1 MKWLLIQI
9 LILQV
14 LVPLMLL
21 IWLARTREK
30 ARFNWLLKTIMVLSY
45 LTSIAVAGIWPF
57 VPWPY
62 MYLSV
67 AILLAMRGGWRI
79 KDTPWLD
86 VAGPRSHIELVGLLV
101 TSLASVAMSVYLFS
115 GRIPQA
121 GSSINLTFPL
131 QQGNYIVVHGGSNA
145 ILNPHLKTLAPT
157 PRFVPWRGQSYA
169 IDVVKINHW
178 GLRANGILPT
188 DLKRYEI
195 FGDSVFAPC
204 TGKVVSAE
212 NDRPDMPVPIR
223 DPDRT
228 KLTGNHVLLECDG
241 IEILLAHFQHSSV
254 AVKVGDRVV
263 VGDFLGLVGNSGN
276 TTEPHLHISAQRRK
290 PGQALI
296 GGEPVVM
303 LFNGNYLVRNERI
316 TRYQTE
322 SYRQIT
328 Q

>member
-1 MKWLLIQI
+1 MDWLLIQV
-9 LILQV
+9 LFLQV
-14 LVPLMLL
+14 LVPLLLL
-21 IWLARTREK
+21 IWLARIREK

-57 VPWPY
+57 MPWPY
-62 MYLSV
+62 VYLSI

-79 KDTPWLD
+79 KDIPWLD
-86 VAGPRSHIELVGLLV
+86 VAELRSQIGLVGLLV

-115 GRIPQA
+115 GWIPPA

-131 QQGNYIVVHGGSNA
+131 QQGNYLVVHGGSNI
-145 ILNPHLKTLAPT
+145 ILNSHLKTLVPT
-157 PRFVPWRGQSYA
+157 PRYVPWRGQSYA

-178 GLRANGILPT
+178 GLRTNGILPT
-188 DLKRYEI
+188 DLKRYAI

-212 NDRPDMPVPIR
+212 NDRPDLPVPRR

-228 KLTGNHVLLECDG
+228 KLTGNHVLLECTG
-241 IEILLAHFQHSSV
+241 VEILLAHLQRGSV
-254 AVKVGDRVV
+254 VIKAGDHVI
-263 VGDFLGLVGNSGN
+263 VGDFLGHVGNSGN

-290 PGQALI
+290 SGQPLI

-303 LFNGNYLVRNERI
+303 LFNGNYLVRNELI
-316 TRYQTE
+316 TGYQAV
-322 SYRQIT
+322 SDRHNIQ
-328 Q
+328 